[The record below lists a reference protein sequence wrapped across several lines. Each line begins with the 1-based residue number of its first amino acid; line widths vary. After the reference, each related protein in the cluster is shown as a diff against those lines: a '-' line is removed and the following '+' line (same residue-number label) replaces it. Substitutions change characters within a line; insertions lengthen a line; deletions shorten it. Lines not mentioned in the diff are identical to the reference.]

1 MQDAHLLLVDDSPDV
16 RTIVGY
22 LCRRADIRLD
32 ACADVASAW
41 EFLQRERPGLILLDI
56 QMPPVTG
63 VELCRLVRA
72 APEPLRVMP
81 IALFTHW
88 GVPAD
93 VLAGLEAGADCVVSK
108 DLLSDPVQWQRRVT
122 EIFRRMAGLG
132 RAGLVTYS
140 HRIIDAS
147 IVPPANWVEIINQA
161 LHRVL
166 VRRVGAEVTRIITR
180 RALRQAF
187 DTWPAA
193 LRADPD
199 TSGTETTIPLE
210 WDKLTR
216 RPEAAFLLAATLV
229 DQLGC
234 LLGAEDGAPFRT
246 ALAPLLVGHEDSLSL
261 Q

>member
-16 RTIVGY
+16 QTIVGY
-22 LCRRADIRLD
+22 LCRRAGIRLD
-32 ACADVASAW
+32 ARADVASAW
-41 EFLQRERPGLILLDI
+41 EFLQQQRPAFILLDI
-56 QMPPVTG
+56 QMPPVSG
-63 VELCRLVRA
+63 VELCKQVRA
-72 APEPLRVMP
+72 APEPLRAIP

-93 VLAGLEAGADCVVSK
+93 VLAGLEAGADYVVSK

-122 EIFRRMAGLG
+122 EIFRRTAGLG
-132 RAGLVTYS
+132 RMGLVTYS
-140 HRIIDAS
+140 DRVISAGL
-147 IVPPANWVEIINQA
+147 VPPANWSEIISQA
-161 LHRVL
+161 LQHVL
-166 VRRVGAEVTRIITR
+166 ARRVGVEVTRIIIR

-193 LRADPD
+193 LRAGPG
-199 TSGTETTIPLE
+199 TSCTETSIPLD
-210 WDKLTR
+210 WDRLSG

-234 LLGAEDGAPFRT
+234 LLGAEEGAPFRT
-246 ALAPLLVGHEDSLSL
+246 ALGPLLAGHEDILSL